1 MRYRVKIWNKIHNS
15 ISTEASSLREVKSLI
30 SGVNGDDVIDIA
42 IKDCKTGA
50 YILRSNIKFWM
61 DSSFSRYYY
70 EDRHY
75 AKNQLAIGIYKS
87 GFIKA

>member
-1 MRYRVKIWNKIHNS
+1 MRYRVQIWNKIQNS
-15 ISTEASSLREVKSLI
+15 IISTEASSLREVKSLI

-42 IKDCKTGA
+42 IEDCKTGA

-61 DSSFSRYYY
+61 DSYFRSYY
-70 EDRHY
+70 EDGYY
-75 AKNQLAIGIYKS
+75 AKNKLASGIYKS

>member
-1 MRYRVKIWNKIHNS
+1 MRYRVKIWNKINNS

-30 SGVNGDDVIDIA
+30 SGVNGDIDIA
-42 IKDCKTGA
+42 IEDCKTGA

-61 DSSFSRYYY
+61 DSYCRSG
-70 EDRHY
+70 DT
-75 AKNQLAIGIYKS
+75 KPWWVDIQKQLAIGIYKS